1 MDKKKLPISIYI
13 IIGLAIFL
21 LILIICMFF
30 IINNNS
36 TLKSKNDEN
45 INKIKVLNGQI
56 ADLSKKTEIDSNMIQ
71 SYGILDGVNDKDPIK
86 LNIPIPS
93 VPKFDI
99 VIIVTYGN
107 VKDTNYMLTVVKG
120 EYVGGANTP
129 SFTELFSISPDGKKL
144 IVTGDGQN
152 QGDIFV
158 KSSGMGDSQITINWG
173 VLKSS
178 LKSS

>member
-1 MDKKKLPISIYI
+1 MSMYI

-36 TLKSKNDEN
+36 KLKSKNDEN

-56 ADLSKKTEIDSNMIQ
+56 SDLSKKTEIDSNMIQ
-71 SYGILDGVNDKDPIK
+71 SYGILDGINDKVPST

-93 VPKFDI
+93 VAKFDI
-99 VIIVTYGN
+99 VIILIYGS

-120 EYVGGANTP
+120 EYVDGATTP
-129 SFTELFSISPDGKKL
+129 SFTELFSISPEGKKL
-144 IVTGDGQN
+144 IVTGVGQN
-152 QGDIFV
+152 KGDILV
-158 KSSGMGDSQITINWG
+158 KSSGMGDNQITINWG